1 MSSSSENKR
10 RRDEE
15 DPPSHLSSSAAVRT
29 MMECAVCLQSCVHP
43 ARLDCGH
50 IFCFLC
56 IKGVSHASMR
66 CPMCRR
72 DIRPGFLEDPAA
84 LLDEELEVQ
93 RRRMREIRMAAEKEA
108 KSGMDR
114 GSIRDCVVQKQES
127 GDSVSS
133 ATALETSTLDDVR
146 WYYEG
151 RNGWWQY
158 DDRTSIELETFHAR
172 GNSNCELL
180 IAGFLYIINFEQM
193 LQYRRSDPSRRRRI
207 LRDRVSA
214 VPRKGIAGIRSLQ
227 MGSPTQQQPTPSQQP
242 SSFTA
247 ADANALSDNLSQ
259 MLSIDSPSSPQT
271 PPPEVSTSEDLERL
285 RIRVTTRSPTPP
297 AREASHQRAIS
308 DRDGDN

>member
-1 MSSSSENKR
+1 MASRSSPPAHTRE
-10 RRDEE
+10 RDEE
-15 DPPSHLSSSAAVRT
+15 DSPTAGAVGST
-29 MMECAVCLQSCVHP
+29 MECAVCLQTCVHP

-93 RRRMREIRMAAEKEA
+93 RRRMREIRMAVEKEA

-114 GSIRDCVVQKQES
+114 GATSDCAVQKQES
-127 GDSVSS
+127 GDPVSS
-133 ATALETSTLDDVR
+133 ATASETSALDDVR

-158 DDRTSIELETFHAR
+158 DDRTSSELETFHGR
-172 GNSNCELL
+172 GDSNCELL

-193 LQYRRSDPSRRRRI
+193 LQYRRFDPSRRRRV
-207 LRDRVSA
+207 LRDRVCA
-214 VPRKGIAGIRSLQ
+214 IPRKGIAGIRSLQ
-227 MGSPTQQQPTPSQQP
+227 MGSQTEQQSTPPQQP

-247 ADANALSDNLSQ
+247 ADANALSDNLSR

-285 RIRVTTRSPTPP
+285 RIGVTTRSQSPP
-297 AREASHQRAIS
+297 AR
-308 DRDGDN
+308 